1 MSAMIHLEN
10 VSKRYDMERA
20 AVHALREVSIEI
32 GPGEYVALLG
42 PSGSGKS
49 TLLHVIG
56 CLDRPTSGR
65 YLLEG
70 EDVGALDVNRLADI
84 RNRKMGF
91 VFQAFHLLPRLSA
104 LENVALPLR
113 LGGVGT
119 AERTERA
126 RELLER
132 MGLGERISH
141 RPAELSGGQQQR
153 VAIARSLANRP
164 AILLADEPTGNLDTA
179 SGAEIT
185 AILEGL
191 LDEGRTVIVV
201 THDET
206 MARRARR
213 ILRLRDGRVVSM

>member
-70 EDVGALDVNRLADI
+70 EDVGALDVNRLADL

-132 MGLGERISH
+132 MGL
-141 RPAELSGGQQQR
+141 
-153 VAIARSLANRP
+153 ARH
-164 AILLADEPTGNLDTA
+164 EP
-179 SGAEIT
+179 S
-185 AILEGL
+185 
-191 LDEGRTVIVV
+191 R
-201 THDET
+201 
-206 MARRARR
+206 
-213 ILRLRDGRVVSM
+213 RDG

>member
-1 MSAMIHLEN
+1 MIRLEN
-10 VSKRYDMERA
+10 VTKRYDMGGA
-20 AVHALREVSIEI
+20 SVFALRDVSLEL
-32 GPGEYVALLG
+32 GRGEYVALLG

-65 YLLEG
+65 YLLED
-70 EDVGALDVNRLADI
+70 EDVGALDPNRLADL

-126 RELLER
+126 RELLSR
-132 MGLGERISH
+132 VGLEDRLGH

-164 AILLADEPTGNLDTA
+164 SILLADEPTGNLDTA
-179 SGAEIT
+179 SGAEIVG
-185 AILEGL
+185 ILEGL
-191 LDEGRTVIVV
+191 LEEGRTVIVV
-201 THDET
+201 THDEGL
-206 MARRARR
+206 ARRARR
-213 ILRLRDGRVVSM
+213 VVSLLDGRVA

>member
-65 YLLEG
+65 YVLEG

-126 RELLER
+126 RELLDR

>member
-1 MSAMIHLEN
+1 MIRLED
-10 VSKRYDMERA
+10 VTKRYDMGGTP
-20 AVHALREVSIEI
+20 VFALRDVSLEL
-32 GPGEYVALLG
+32 GQGEYVALLG

-65 YLLEG
+65 YFLED
-70 EDVGALDVNRLADI
+70 EDVGALDVNRLADL
-84 RNRKMGF
+84 RNQKMGF

-113 LGGVGT
+113 LGGVG
-119 AERTERA
+119 ARERTERA
-126 RELLER
+126 RGLLER
-132 MGLGERISH
+132 VGLGDRLGH

-164 AILLADEPTGNLDTA
+164 AILLADEPTGNLDSE
-179 SGAEIT
+179 SGAEIVG
-185 AILEGL
+185 ILEGL
-191 LDEGRTVIVV
+191 LEEGRTVIVV
-201 THDET
+201 THDAG

-213 ILRLRDGRVVSM
+213 VVRLLDGQVIR